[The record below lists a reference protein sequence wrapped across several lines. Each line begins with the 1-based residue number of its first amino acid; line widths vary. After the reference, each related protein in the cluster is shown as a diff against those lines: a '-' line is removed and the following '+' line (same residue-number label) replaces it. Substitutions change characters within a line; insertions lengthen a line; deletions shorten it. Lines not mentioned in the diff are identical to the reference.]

1 MTPRQESLSGVI
13 ICPGFRK
20 GQRLTVNSFTD
31 TLFSNIGSIRS
42 QLDSPVSLFIER
54 IRESNCGIPESDNA
68 ELSPSGTFPAFQG
81 FQSLSAG
88 GSNRNMTCVR
98 FQRSLAVLFS
108 ALFLTSVLALA
119 QAPPVPV
126 TIRVIDEKNAPLP
139 GATVATQTGTATATS
154 IVTGA
159 DGKAVL
165 RLPVASTISV
175 VISKP
180 GYVTNDTAISAASG
194 PQTIDVVL
202 TAAGLSH
209 QEVNVSAAADSPT
222 AEASTGAQTIS
233 GTQAQQAPGR
243 PATLTDALPLI
254 PGVTKAP
261 DGSVQISG
269 ASENHSA
276 LLVNSV
282 NVTDP
287 ATGDFGISIPIDS
300 VEKVA
305 VSETPYLA
313 EYGRFTA
320 GVVSAE
326 TRRGGDKWTWSL
338 NDPLPDFRIHGP
350 RLNGIRD
357 AAPRLNFSGPI
368 IPNKLYFLEGAE
380 YLLDKHEVYT
390 LPYPNNVTRSQ
401 AFNSFS
407 QLDWIVSPKQT
418 LTFSYHL
425 APHSLTNAGL
435 NFFNPTAVT
444 PNVNLH
450 ESTSAVIDRLQ
461 LGGGVLD
468 STFAMTRYSGSVD
481 PHAAGDMIVSPDG
494 NSGNY
499 FSRQSRLS
507 TRFQWIEN
515 YQPRT
520 FHFLGEHLFQFG
532 TEVARAENEGSFL
545 AHPVLIDNAS
555 GALLQRIDFTGGS
568 RYAVHDIEPA
578 AYAQD
583 HWLVNPQL
591 ALDFGV
597 RMEGQTI
604 TSTSRVAPRLGF
616 AFNPARSSKT
626 VLRGGVGVFYQSVP
640 LDVYAFNS
648 YPQRTVTTFGL
659 DGSVLLP
666 PLQYL
671 NLTSQALVAGFPF
684 VDREAKIGNFA
695 PYSVAGDIELEQTV
709 NRMLMVRFKYLQSL
723 ARDQVTLS
731 PQTVQGQNAI
741 VLGSSGEARTRE
753 FEFTSRIGPDSRRQF
768 YFSYVRQSA
777 RGNIND
783 AAAYL
788 ANLPFPIVRNNFS
801 ASLPGE
807 LPNRF
812 LLWGTYSLP
821 KKFTVIPRIE
831 LRNGFPY
838 QTTDVFQQFVAMT
851 GAQSRFPRYFSLDI
865 RVSKDIKI
873 GKKHAIRLSG
883 TVLNLTNHFNP
894 LEVHSNLAD
903 PAYGAFFGNY
913 NRKVYMDFDFLY

>member
-1 MTPRQESLSGVI
+1 MI
-13 ICPGFRK
+13 K
-20 GQRLTVNSFTD
+20 
-31 TLFSNIGSIRS
+31 
-42 QLDSPVSLFIER
+42 
-54 IRESNCGIPESDNA
+54 A
-68 ELSPSGTFPAFQG
+68 
-81 FQSLSAG
+81 
-88 GSNRNMTCVR
+88 R
-98 FQRSLAVLFS
+98 FQPLAVLFVTVLS
-108 ALFLTSVLALA
+108 ALGFA
-119 QAPPVPV
+119 QAPAARNTPV
-126 TIRVIDEKNAPLP
+126 TIVVIDDKNAPVP
-139 GATVATQTGTATATS
+139 GATVETQLGAANATS
-154 IVTGA
+154 NITAA
-159 DGKAVL
+159 DGKANL
-165 RLPVASTISV
+165 AIPAGNTISITV
-175 VISKP
+175 SKP
-180 GYVTNDTAISAASG
+180 GYVTNQTSVTVLAA

-202 TAAGLSH
+202 TAASLSK
-209 QEVNVSAAADSPT
+209 QEVNVTASADSPT
-222 AEASTGAQTIS
+222 AEPSTGAQTIS
-233 GTQAQQAPGR
+233 GTQANQAPGR
-243 PATLTDALPLI
+243 PATLKDALPLI

-269 ASENHSA
+269 AGENHSA
-276 LLVNSV
+276 LLVNAV

-287 ATGDFGISIPIDS
+287 ATGEFGIGVPIDS
-300 VEKVA
+300 VEKVS
-305 VSETPYLA
+305 VSETPYQA

-326 TRRGGDKWTWSL
+326 TRRGGDKWKWSL

-368 IPNKLYFLEGAE
+368 IANKLYFLEGAE

-407 QLDWIVSPKQT
+407 QLDWIVSPTQT

-425 APHSLTNAGL
+425 APHSLTNSGL
-435 NFFNPTAVT
+435 NFFNPVDVT

-450 ESTSAVIDRLQ
+450 ESTGTVIDRMQ

-468 STFAMTRYSGSVD
+468 STFAMTRYSGDVD
-481 PHAAGDMIVSPDG
+481 PHAAGDMIVSPTG

-499 FSRQSRLS
+499 FSQQSRLS

-515 YQPRT
+515 YQPRQ
-520 FHFLGEHLFQFG
+520 FHFLGEHILQFG
-532 TEVARAENEGSFL
+532 TEVAHAENDGSFF
-545 AHPVLIDNAS
+545 AHPVLINDAS
-555 GALLQRIDFTGGS
+555 GALLQRIDFTGGTQ
-568 RYAVHDIEPA
+568 YAVSDLEPA

-583 HWLVNPQL
+583 HWLVTSRL
-591 ALDFGV
+591 AFDFGA
-597 RMEGQTI
+597 RLEGQTI
-604 TSTSRVAPRLGF
+604 TSTMRVAPRFGF
-616 AFNPARSSKT
+616 AYSPARGSKT
-626 VLRGGVGVFYQSVP
+626 TLRGGIGVFYQSVP
-640 LDVYAFNS
+640 LDVYAFDS
-648 YPQRTVTTFGL
+648 YPQRTVTSFGP
-659 DGSVLLP
+659 DGF
-666 PLQYL
+666 PLGIPITYL
-671 NLTSQALVAGFPF
+671 NLTSQAAVAGFPF

-695 PYSVAGDIELEQTV
+695 PYSVAGDLELAQTI
-709 NRMLMVRFKYLQSL
+709 NRILSVRFKYLQSL

-731 PQTVQGQNAI
+731 PETLQGQNAI

-753 FEFTSRIGPDSRRQF
+753 FEFTSRIGPDSRRQL

-777 RGNIND
+777 VGNVND

-788 ANLPFPIVRNNFS
+788 ANLPFPIVRNNLV

-821 KKFTVIPRIE
+821 KQFTVIPKVE
-831 LRNGFPY
+831 VRNGFPF
-838 QTTDVFQQFVAMT
+838 QSTDVYQQFVAAS
-851 GAQSRFPRYFSLDI
+851 GAQSRFPRYFSLDL

-894 LEVHSNLAD
+894 LEVHNNIAD

-913 NRKVYMDFDFLY
+913 SRKVYMDFDFLY